1 MKRISIHES
10 WFTGEF
16 QTHLTRQTL
25 ILVGIAT
32 FFAVS
37 RPFNTIAYL
46 PTLGRG
52 VYWFIVLALVWI
64 THSVI
69 RQSLEQRFPNW
80 TNWLLIPSLTL
91 ASAPIAYLF
100 VHAVQ
105 SLLLMPI
112 AAEDRLSVFGYTAFV
127 CAAIAMLQL
136 AYRKEAFIPKADELA
151 NEPRIDPRLKERL
164 PLELREAEIMAL
176 EASDHYV
183 NVITTNGD
191 ALIHMRLRD
200 AIACMPTKSGT
211 QVHRSWWV
219 ASDHCQSPVKREG
232 RMFLLLGAERQ
243 VPVSRQGQKT
253 LDELEP

>member
-10 WFTGEF
+10 WFAGEF

-25 ILVGIAT
+25 FLAGIAT

-52 VYWFIVLALVWI
+52 VYWFIALALVWI
-64 THSVI
+64 THSII
-69 RQSLEQRFPNW
+69 RQSLEHRFPNW
-80 TNWLLIPSLTL
+80 TNWLIIPCLTL
-91 ASAPIAYLF
+91 SSAPITYLF

-136 AYRKEAFIPKADELA
+136 VYRNEASVSESDEPADEQ
-151 NEPRIDPRLKERL
+151 RIDPLLKERL
-164 PLELREAEIMAL
+164 PPELREAEIMAL

-183 NVITTNGD
+183 NVITANGD

-219 ASDHCQSPVKREG
+219 ASDHCQAPTKREG
-232 RMFLLLGAERQ
+232 RMFLLLGAERR

-253 LDELEP
+253 LDELEI